1 MILPKMEELF
11 NDSDD
16 DDFISSSA
24 TTSHTL
30 KSSSTFI
37 LNELRE
43 FSSELNCR
51 NVLNDVMLI
60 DLSQSLKTNT
70 ADFKLITS
78 MDLSNNCLTAISA
91 AALATSF
98 QFLLGLKMLNLSENS
113 IGSVGAG
120 AIFGSLSKIGGE
132 CKLTSLSLSQNKI
145 ESIKLPE
152 KEEEKE
158 KEKEK
163 EGEKEGVKEGDEKEG
178 EEKEK
183 EKGKTRR
190 RSFNT
195 VDSSLKLKVL
205 NLSGNSLTNEIF
217 LGSNQI
223 WPQLT
228 FLRELNLGWNNL
240 NDAGA
245 ISLASIF
252 LNPAKMRLF
261 TLELP
266 FNGISDVGGVE
277 LAKVIAANKF
287 LRSLD
292 LARNRIREETAM
304 AFAGM
309 EGNCTLKTLKLGFN
323 ELGEVGTKA
332 LVNSLERQISLV
344 QLMVENTCGESRA
357 EVKELVREVIRK
369 RAGGSERLT
378 VVYVFP
384 E

>member
-1 MILPKMEELF
+1 MFFPGSSDPSCSNSRNLTKRLFHLSSNMILPKMEELF

-158 KEKEK
+158 
-163 EGEKEGVKEGDEKEG
+163 
-178 EEKEK
+178 
-183 EKGKTRR
+183 
-190 RSFNT
+190 
-195 VDSSLKLKVL
+195 
-205 NLSGNSLTNEIF
+205 
-217 LGSNQI
+217 
-223 WPQLT
+223 
-228 FLRELNLGWNNL
+228 
-240 NDAGA
+240 
-245 ISLASIF
+245 
-252 LNPAKMRLF
+252 
-261 TLELP
+261 
-266 FNGISDVGGVE
+266 
-277 LAKVIAANKF
+277 
-287 LRSLD
+287 
-292 LARNRIREETAM
+292 
-304 AFAGM
+304 
-309 EGNCTLKTLKLGFN
+309 
-323 ELGEVGTKA
+323 
-332 LVNSLERQISLV
+332 
-344 QLMVENTCGESRA
+344 
-357 EVKELVREVIRK
+357 
-369 RAGGSERLT
+369 
-378 VVYVFP
+378 
-384 E
+384 